1 MKAKSIV
8 IIGSGRSG
16 TSFLS
21 NLLHSNGVYA
31 GNCTPGTLEN
41 TDVRK
46 INDSYLEK
54 YYNGITRSKT
64 PYGILPD
71 DEIVV
76 NDEYQVK
83 SLNFVNEMNSVV
95 SSNLKNSWWDN
106 NINPYWLFKDPRT
119 TVLHD
124 MWVKHCDV
132 VVGVFRNPVEVVE
145 SYMKLLGVYYT
156 DSNVDE
162 GYATMLN
169 YWKRFNQSLI
179 YTFKNTDKPKYL
191 LDFNGDVNG
200 QVKNLFDKLNIKGGT
215 FTYDKNKKNQNSDN
229 MYDDDEVETI
239 YSELKSM
246 RNLI

>member
-1 MKAKSIV
+1 MGAKSIV

-156 DSNVDE
+156 DNNMDE

-169 YWKRFNQSLI
+169 YWKRFNQSVL
-179 YTFKNTDKPKYL
+179 YVFENCDKEKYL
-191 LDFNGDVNG
+191 IDFNSDIEKQIKKMCRNLDINVVNY
-200 QVKNLFDKLNIKGGT
+200 N
-215 FTYDKNKKNQNSDN
+215 YDKNKKHHHSSKIQNK
-229 MYDDDEVETI
+229 EVEMI
-239 YSELKSM
+239 YDKLKNM
-246 RNLI
+246 EFK

>member
-1 MKAKSIV
+1 MGAKSIV

-21 NLLHSNGVYA
+21 NLLHSNGIYV

-41 TDVRK
+41 TEVRK

-76 NDEYQVK
+76 NDEYQKK
-83 SLNFVNEMNSVV
+83 SLEFVNSMNDKVDNIVGASWWNEGV
-95 SSNLKNSWWDN
+95 SS
-106 NINPYWLFKDPRT
+106 YWSFKDPRT

-124 MWVKHCDV
+124 MWVKHCDI
-132 VVGVFRNPVEVVE
+132 VVGVFRNPIEVVE

-156 DSNVDE
+156 DENMDE

-169 YWKRFNQSLI
+169 YWKRFNQSML
-179 YTFKNTDKPKYL
+179 YVFKNTDKPKYL
-191 LDFNGDVNG
+191 LDFNDGVEKQIKKMFG
-200 QVKNLFDKLNIKGGT
+200 NLGINVT
-215 FTYDKNKKNQNSDN
+215 NYNYDENKKNQNSDN

-239 YSELKSM
+239 YGELKSM

>member
-41 TDVRK
+41 MDVRK

-76 NDEYQVK
+76 NDEYQKK
-83 SLNFVNEMNSVV
+83 SLEFVDSMN
-95 SSNLKNSWWDN
+95 NKADNMINASWWNED
-106 NINPYWLFKDPRT
+106 ISSYWLFKDPRT
-119 TVLHD
+119 TILQD
-124 MWVKHCDV
+124 MWVKHCDII
-132 VVGVFRNPVEVVE
+132 VGVFRNPVEVVE

-156 DSNVDE
+156 DDNVDE
-162 GYATMLN
+162 GYVTMLN
-169 YWKRFNQSLI
+169 YWKRFNKSLI
-179 YTFKNTDKPKYL
+179 YVFKNIDKPKYL
-191 LDFNGDVNG
+191 LDFNNDVNG
-200 QVKNLFDKLNIKGGT
+200 QIKNLFNKLNIKDGV
-215 FTYDKNKKNQNSDN
+215 FTYDKDKKNQDSDN
-229 MYDDDEVETI
+229 IYDDGEVELI
-239 YSELKSM
+239 YNELKSM